1 MVAEL
6 GFDAA
11 LCNIGFGRASIG
23 AGTSGSTGGLK
34 RMFKHLVGFAA
45 GVVLAG
51 QAIAGPN
58 LIENGD
64 FEAGNSG
71 FTSGYTYVASQ
82 GYSALWGEGTYS
94 VGANSAL
101 YHGLWAN
108 VDNHT
113 PGGDNYMIVNGAPN
127 VGTVVWQSNALSLGA
142 GTYSFS
148 AYVTDICCN
157 QFFNGFNALPVL
169 TFTATTDNHV
179 PMVFTLDSRTVQVD
193 APGTWYELSAIFTL
207 DGPASGF
214 VSLANS
220 EGALSGNDFGLDD
233 ISLTRQSDNQELRPS
248 VPEPATWAMMVGGFG
263 LAGGAMRRRRA
274 SNPRI
279 A

>member
-1 MVAEL
+1 
-6 GFDAA
+6 
-11 LCNIGFGRASIG
+11 
-23 AGTSGSTGGLK
+23 
-34 RMFKHLVGFAA
+34 MFKHLFALTA
-45 GVVLAG
+45 GVALAS
-51 QAIAGPN
+51 QAVAGPN

-71 FTSGYTYVASQ
+71 FSSGYTYVDHG
-82 GYSALWGEGTYS
+82 GYDALWGEGTYS
-94 VGANSAL
+94 VGANSAD

-108 VDNHT
+108 VGNHT
-113 PGGDNYMIVNGAPN
+113 PGGNNYMIVNGAPN
-127 VGTVVWQSNALSLGA
+127 IGTVVWQSNALTLSA
-142 GTYSFS
+142 GTYNFA

-157 QFFNGFNALPVL
+157 AFFNGFNALPVL
-169 TFTATTDNHV
+169 TFTATTDNNV

-193 APGTWYELSAIFTL
+193 APGTWYELSATFTL
-207 DGPASGF
+207 NSAASGF

-233 ISLTRQSDNQELRPS
+233 ISLTHEIGGDQALSPS

-263 LAGGAMRRRRA
+263 LVGGAMRRRQRSA
-274 SNPRI
+274 LRL